1 MRILVVCYLLKPK
14 LIARLAMNGGKP
26 AKTSKTQMYIFGAG
40 ANWNIIWSLRSWKC
54 PWRSGALV
62 GFALLFLVLACTLTL
77 WPLRGAVNI
86 FVSFAG
92 DYTAGGKL
100 SLKLKRPCKVRGGWS
115 CRCVLFVKKK
125 SRDDGDACSLHN
137 WLPTANFCRLQRDW
151 NRMRAWQVKRPEVL
165 SGFICER
172 EAR

>member
-1 MRILVVCYLLKPK
+1 MAGNRQKPQRLKW
-14 LIARLAMNGGKP
+14 
-26 AKTSKTQMYIFGAG
+26 SQMYIFGAG

-137 WLPTANFCRLQRDW
+137 WLRLQTFAGCSETEIGCAHGRKKGQRFW
-151 NRMRAWQVKRPEVL
+151 AVSFVKGKLVNMQNHLAAQRVT
-165 SGFICER
+165 
-172 EAR
+172 